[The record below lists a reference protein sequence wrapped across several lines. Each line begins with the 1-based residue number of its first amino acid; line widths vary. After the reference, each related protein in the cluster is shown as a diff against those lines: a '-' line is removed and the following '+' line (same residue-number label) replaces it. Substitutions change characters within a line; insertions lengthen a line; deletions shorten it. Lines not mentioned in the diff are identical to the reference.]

1 MSRSIINRGVAITGQ
16 GATTL
21 PCRGIAQNS
30 LVLIFATAVALAMA
44 MRQGAETQRISYS
57 NDKNAVVGMSRVNP
71 LPKNSA
77 VNRSLAKKPAKAMLA
92 PATPK
97 PFKAT
102 PPAVVQ
108 GSTFGGGFFL
118 PREEV
123 IAIVFSGNKDR
134 SFQAI
139 LNECGL
145 EIVANE
151 WAVSSTRIED
161 VVTAPCLSL
170 DDESPITFKRVE
182 QTL

>member
-1 MSRSIINRGVAITGQ
+1 MSR
-16 GATTL
+16 L
-21 PCRGIAQNS
+21 
-30 LVLIFATAVALAMA
+30 
-44 MRQGAETQRISYS
+44 
-57 NDKNAVVGMSRVNP
+57 NP
-71 LPKNSA
+71 LPKNFA
-77 VNRSLAKKPAKAMLA
+77 VNWSLAKKPAKGAMLA

-97 PFKAT
+97 AFKAT
-102 PPAVVQ
+102 PLGGVQ

-145 EIVANE
+145 ESVANE
-151 WAVSSTRIED
+151 WAVSSTRIEH

-182 QTL
+182 QTV